1 MQRPASVRSNHTG
14 FYSAAVAFISKSVK
28 YQGRAAAFETDL
40 RLYPRSPM
48 ERANC
53 SHEKVKNTYHFS
65 DRKYSWATADE
76 RDGTMRIFNL
86 PEISAIYYA
95 LLQCGYPYYALDRDA
110 SLVEAI
116 ERFQLP
122 PDSFDTSFF
131 SEARQNSCEA
141 YKYWPRAAL
150 LEDAAFLIN
159 RSSTHQLDFDIYRD
173 LVMGASNLTESD
185 RNHLFWKWVAAF
197 PSALNCVLN
206 SENFK
211 TYFRWE
217 SKWIKQQNSAFSN
230 NLIQLQKILDKCIK
244 YYPTSVQKV
253 SLFSESNQ
261 MRLLCGLSYKGRLS
275 LLLFRRLPRERCTA
289 WISACPCSSMYPWQ

>member
-1 MQRPASVRSNHTG
+1 
-14 FYSAAVAFISKSVK
+14 
-28 YQGRAAAFETDL
+28 
-40 RLYPRSPM
+40 
-48 ERANC
+48 
-53 SHEKVKNTYHFS
+53 
-65 DRKYSWATADE
+65 
-76 RDGTMRIFNL
+76 MRIFNL

-141 YKYWPRAAL
+141 YEYWPRAAL

-253 SLFSESNQ
+253 SLFLNPIKCACSADYHIKEDCLFFSSGAFRESAVLHEFLHVPVHRCIRDNREQ
-261 MRLLCGLSYKGRLS
+261 IVRHLKQLRIYPDMDRSYELSGDVSGTLNVFEEYAV
-275 LLLFRRLPRERCTA
+275 RRLTEAILRDEMPEDLNLFLRKAAEQM
-289 WISACPCSSMYPWQ
+289 I